1 MKFVEPPPNEAFL
14 PDSLIRAGWRCPS
27 GGAGV
32 LPSVLAPRRRLHV
45 TPAHAL
51 GFLTIV
57 DLASDSVALGFEDTS
72 PDRRLRRG
80 SRGLEFLH
88 PSRLILQ

>member
-57 DLASDSVALGFEDTS
+57 DLASDSVALGFEIHHRIDGCGAVRAGLDFS
-72 PDRRLRRG
+72 ILRA
-80 SRGLEFLH
+80 
-88 PSRLILQ
+88 